1 MKKALWIIAAVLSTL
16 VGLYPILFFV
26 TDNKFG
32 LLSLKPVELFNDQ
45 LWHVSFYGHIT
56 FGGIA
61 LLIGWLQFSKRIR
74 VRYTKLHRNIGKT
87 YVVSVLISGICGLV
101 IALDATGGVISIL
114 GFLSMGI
121 IWLATSLLGFR
132 MIRQG
137 NVELHEKFMIFSY
150 ATCFS
155 AVTLRIFL
163 PLLVMALGEF
173 NTAYRIVAWLCWI
186 PNILVAYLIVRN
198 RSRSIQYDFGV

>member
-1 MKKALWIIAAVLSTL
+1 MKKALWIIAAILSTL

-26 TDNKFG
+26 TDKKFG
-32 LLSLKPVELFNDQ
+32 LLSLKPAELFNDH

-74 VRYTKLHRNIGKT
+74 ARYSKLHRNIGKT
-87 YVVSVLISGICGLV
+87 YVISVLISGMCGLI
-101 IALDATGGVISIL
+101 IALNATGGVISIL
-114 GFLSMGI
+114 GFLTMGV
-121 IWLATSLLGFR
+121 IWLVTSLLGFR
-132 MIRQG
+132 VIRQG
-137 NVELHEKFMIFSY
+137 NVDLHEKFMIFSY

-186 PNILVAYLIVRN
+186 PNIMVAYLIVRN
-198 RSRSIQYDFGV
+198 RRRPIQYDLM

>member
-1 MKKALWIIAAVLSTL
+1 MKKALWIIAAILSTL

-26 TDNKFG
+26 TDKKFG
-32 LLSLKPVELFNDQ
+32 LLSLKPAELFNDQ
-45 LWHVSFYGHIT
+45 LWQVSFYGHIA

-87 YVVSVLISGICGLV
+87 YVVSVLISGICSLI
-101 IALDATGGVISIL
+101 IALNATGGVISIL

-132 MIRQG
+132 VIRQG
-137 NVELHEKFMIFSY
+137 NVDLHEKFMIFSY

-173 NTAYRIVAWLCWI
+173 NTAYRIVAWLCWV

-198 RSRSIQYDFGV
+198 RNRPILQAV